1 MQFNS
6 RIGFLP
12 NLDICAIAYCFLI
25 CSKSLFLEAE
35 EVKKLKSRVSALEGT
50 SSSMTAHTSRLSA
63 RNGDIGINKETGSKA
78 EYVNSLDSAVY
89 SDNSALQRNVQQIL
103 RAELQSEAM
112 KGTCEHSSA

>member
-12 NLDICAIAYCFLI
+12 NLDICAIAYCILI

-35 EVKKLKSRVSALEGT
+35 EVKKLKSRVSALEGI
-50 SSSMTAHTSRLSA
+50 SSSMTAHSSRQSA
-63 RNGDIGINKETGSKA
+63 PIDDIGIYKEAGSKA
-78 EYVNSLDSAVY
+78 AYVNSLDSAVY
-89 SDNSALQRNVQQIL
+89 SDNSVLQRNVQQIL
-103 RAELQSEAM
+103 RAELHSEAM